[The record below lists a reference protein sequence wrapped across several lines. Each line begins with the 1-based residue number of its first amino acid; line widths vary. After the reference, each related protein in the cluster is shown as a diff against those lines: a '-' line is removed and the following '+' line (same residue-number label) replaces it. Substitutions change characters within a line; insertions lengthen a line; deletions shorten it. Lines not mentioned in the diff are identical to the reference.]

1 MRNNR
6 LAISV
11 QTHFFDSCSA
21 KADGRQDRTGP
32 TLFARLDKGE
42 GRWKRKTVEATV
54 ARARKAKRRDCG
66 ETVRTSADAQHECS
80 VQNVAFAFGQ
90 RPHLRRLGTCKC
102 AAWAQRPGCMYLLH
116 LDEQVECLF
125 REPVEQAA
133 SQATAAVLTITEGMG
148 GFSLT
153 GAVRLFVRAQIG
165 MVSQAELVLLLGR
178 SMSTRFLEAMG
189 VLSSGLS
196 IADDHP
202 FIVLTETKFSS
213 RCIPVW
219 IGTLLTGLGSKI
231 KHM

>member
-1 MRNNR
+1 MKRPSMRGALLINPNER
-6 LAISV
+6 RKKCVSKAISR
-11 QTHFFDSCSA
+11 QHSATPRPCASSFNTMPRRSCLLALTLCSA
-21 KADGRQDRTGP
+21 VDGYQILVTPRMSAQCAEKASQRVSIQP
-32 TLFARLDKGE
+32 HATLEDS
-42 GRWKRKTVEATV
+42 EATS
-54 ARARKAKRRDCG
+54 RRQP
-66 ETVRTSADAQHECS
+66 TSSAVEDGVS
-80 VQNVAFAFGQ
+80 
-90 RPHLRRLGTCKC
+90 
-102 AAWAQRPGCMYLLH
+102 WAHALVSSALA
-116 LDEQVECLF
+116 V
-125 REPVEQAA
+125 
-133 SQATAAVLTITEGMG
+133 ATAAVLTITEGRG

-219 IGTLLTGLGSKI
+219 IGTLLT
-231 KHM
+231 